1 MSKMKILVVDDQ
13 AENRYLL
20 EVLIKSRGFEMV
32 PAENGA
38 EALAKLRTE
47 KIDLIMSDILMPI
60 MDGYRLC
67 RECKSDETLKDIP
80 IIFMTSSYTG
90 EKDEQFALSL
100 GADRYIRRP
109 LEADVLVAII
119 EEVIKEHREG
129 RAASRQVPAKE
140 EEHYL
145 AEYSER
151 VFSQLE
157 RKVKELEAEIAK
169 RKRAEKEQLEEV
181 TFSNMLV
188 DGLPGVFFLLDL
200 QGRFVRWNKNL
211 ETLQGRSAS
220 EISGADAQGF
230 IHEQDRHL
238 LAEKVRETFQNGR
251 ATVELRILRKSG
263 ETRHYVFSSNLFVR
277 DEAKYIAGFG
287 IDITE
292 SKQAEERLRETRDY
306 LENLFNHAN
315 APVIVWNPAYQ
326 ITMFNHAFE
335 QLTGRKADEVI
346 GKQIDILFP
355 EERKDE
361 ALTLIRQAQ
370 KGERWETVE
379 IPILD
384 SGGAVRTALWN
395 SATLYSADGKTVV
408 ATMAQG
414 QDITERK
421 QAEEALRSVNRALKT
436 LSACNHTLAHSNS
449 EEHLLNDM
457 CRVIVEQ
464 GGYLLAW
471 VGYAQADEAKSLQP
485 VAQYAVRPGYL
496 DAVVISWG
504 KGPAGQGPAGTA
516 VRNRQ
521 TQIVRHI
528 TSDPR
533 MAQWRDKA
541 LDYGYQSIVSL
552 PLHQDG
558 GILGVLTIYAAE
570 PDAFDTEEVVLLEEL
585 AGDLAYGIRSLRTRV
600 DRDHVAERNR
610 QYLDQISANL
620 TETIQAIAATVEMR
634 DPYTAGHEKRVAELS
649 VAIGLE
655 LGLSKEQLDGLRIA
669 GTVHDV
675 GKIRIPAEIL
685 SKPLSLNELEYGL
698 IKLHPE
704 AGYEILRGINFPWP
718 IATIVRQHHERLDG
732 SGYPNGLKGGDILLE
747 AQILAVADV
756 VESIMSHRPY
766 RPALGLEAALGE
778 LTEKRGRLYN
788 ADAVDACIRLFK
800 EKGFVF
806 P

>member
-1 MSKMKILVVDDQ
+1 MNEAKILVVDDQ

-20 EVLIKSRGFEMV
+20 EVLLKSRGFEVV
-32 PAENGA
+32 PAENGV
-38 EALAKLRTE
+38 EALAKLREE
-47 KIDLIMSDILMPI
+47 KIDLIISDILMPV

-67 RECKSDETLKDIP
+67 RECKSDATLKNIP
-80 IIFMTSSYTG
+80 FVFLTSSYTD

-109 LEADVLVAII
+109 LESEALLGNI
-119 EEVIKEHREG
+119 EAVIQEHREG
-129 RAASRQVPAKE
+129 RKVAPSIPPKE
-140 EEHYL
+140 EAHYL
-145 AEYSER
+145 TEYSER

-157 RKVKELEAEIAK
+157 RKVRELEAEIAK
-169 RKRAEKEQLEEV
+169 RKQAEKEQLEEV

-200 QGRFVRWNKNL
+200 HGRFVRWNKNL
-211 ETLQGRSAS
+211 ELLQGRPTS
-220 EISGADAQGF
+220 EMSGADAQDF
-230 IHEQDRHL
+230 ICEQDRHL

-251 ATVELRILRKSG
+251 AAAELRILRKSG
-263 ETRHYVFSSNLFVR
+263 ETRHYVFTSNLFVR
-277 DEAKYIAGFG
+277 DEAKYVAGFG

-292 SKQAEERLRETRDY
+292 RKNAEETLRETRDY

-315 APVIVWNPAYQ
+315 APVIVWNPSYQ

-335 QLTGRKADEVI
+335 HLTGRKADEVI
-346 GKQIDILFP
+346 GEQIDILFP
-355 EERKDE
+355 DDRKDE
-361 ALTLIRQAQ
+361 VLPLIRQTQ

-379 IPILD
+379 IPILH
-384 SGGAVRTALWN
+384 SSGAVRTALWN

-421 QAEEALRSVNRALKT
+421 QAEEALRKVNRALKT

-449 EEHLLNDM
+449 EERLLNDM
-457 CRVIVEQ
+457 CRVIIEQ

-471 VGYAQADEAKSLQP
+471 VGYAQADEAKSLEP

-496 DAVVISWG
+496 DEVVISWG
-504 KGPAGQGPAGTA
+504 ENPAGSGPAGTS
-516 VRNRQ
+516 VRSRQ
-521 TQIVRHI
+521 TQIIRHI
-528 TSDPR
+528 ATDPS

-541 LDYGYQSIVSL
+541 LDYGYQSIIAL
-552 PLHQDG
+552 PLHADG
-558 GILGVLTIYAAE
+558 GIIGTLAIYAAE
-570 PDAFDTEEVVLLEEL
+570 PNAFDTEEVVLLKEL
-585 AGDLAYGIRSLRTRV
+585 GGDLAYGIQSLRTRIE
-600 DRDHVAERNR
+600 RDHVEERNR
-610 QYLDQISANL
+610 QYLDQISTNL

-649 VAIGLE
+649 VAIGQE
-655 LGLSKEQLDGLRIA
+655 LGMAKEQLDGLRIA

-685 SKPLSLNELEYGL
+685 SKPLRLNELEYGL

-704 AGYEILRGINFPWP
+704 AGYEILKGINFPWP
-718 IATIVRQHHERLDG
+718 IATIVWQHHERLDG
-732 SGYPNGLKGGDILLE
+732 SGYPRGLKGSTILLE

-756 VESIMSHRPY
+756 VESIVSHRPY
-766 RPALGLEAALGE
+766 RPALGLEAAFGE
-778 LTEKRGRLYN
+778 LTEKRGKLYN
-788 ADAVDACIRLFK
+788 ADAVDACIRLFR
-800 EKGFVF
+800 EKGFMF

>member
-1 MSKMKILVVDDQ
+1 MNEAKILVVDDQ

-20 EVLIKSRGFEMV
+20 EVLLKSRGFEMV

-38 EALAKLRTE
+38 EALAKLRAE
-47 KIDLIMSDILMPI
+47 KIDLIISDILMPV

-67 RECKSDETLKDIP
+67 RECKGDETLKDIP
-80 IIFMTSSYTG
+80 FVFMTSSYTD

-109 LEADVLVAII
+109 LEADALLGIV
-119 EEVIKEHREG
+119 EEVIREHREG
-129 RAASRQVPAKE
+129 RAASRQVPAKK

-157 RKVKELEAEIAK
+157 RKVRELEAEIAR
-169 RKRAEKEQLEEV
+169 RKQAEKEQLEEV

-211 ETLQGRSAS
+211 EILQGRPPS

-230 IHEQDRHL
+230 ICEQDRHL
-238 LAEKVRETFQNGR
+238 LVEKVRETFQNGR
-251 ATVELRILRKSG
+251 ATVELRILRKTG
-263 ETRHYVFSSNLFVR
+263 ETRHYVFTSSLFVR
-277 DEAKYIAGFG
+277 DAAKYIAGFG
-287 IDITE
+287 IDITGR
-292 SKQAEERLRETRDY
+292 KQAEETLRETRDY

-315 APVIVWNPAYQ
+315 APVIVWNPSYQ

-335 QLTGRKADEVI
+335 HLTGRKADEVI

-355 EERKDE
+355 EDRKDE
-361 ALTLIRQAQ
+361 ALTLIHQTQ

-379 IPILD
+379 IPILHT
-384 SGGAVRTALWN
+384 SGAVRTALWN

-421 QAEEALRSVNRALKT
+421 QAEEALRNVNRALKT

-449 EEHLLNDM
+449 EEQLLKTM
-457 CRVIVEQ
+457 CHAIVEK

-471 VGYAQADEAKSLQP
+471 VGYAQQDEAKSLQP

-496 DAVVISWG
+496 DETVISWG
-504 KGPAGQGPAGTA
+504 EGPAGYGPTGTA
-516 VRNRQ
+516 VRDGRK
-521 TQIVRHI
+521 QIAQHI
-528 TSDPR
+528 ETDPR

-541 LDYGYQSIVSL
+541 LSYGYQSSIAL
-552 PLHQDG
+552 PLRENG
-558 GILGVLTIYAAE
+558 GILGALTIYAAE

-585 AGDLAYGIRSLRTRV
+585 AGDLAYGIQSLRTRIE
-600 DRDHVAERNR
+600 RDQAAEANR
-610 QYLDQISANL
+610 QYLGQISTNL

-649 VAIGLE
+649 VSIGQE
-655 LGLSKEQLDGLRIA
+655 LGMAKEQLDGLRIA

-685 SKPLSLNELEYGL
+685 SKPLSLNVLEYGL

-704 AGYEILRGINFPWP
+704 AGYDILKGINFPWP
-718 IATIVRQHHERLDG
+718 IADIVRQHHERLDG
-732 SGYPNGLKGGDILLE
+732 SGYPRGLKGSEILLE

-756 VESIMSHRPY
+756 VESIVSHRPY
-766 RPALGLEAALGE
+766 RPALGLEAAFGE
-778 LTEKRGRLYN
+778 LTDKRGKLYN